1 MLCGRIDGVTE
12 FEYPVELAA
21 GESRTVSV
29 SPAEIPGLHLENPRL
44 WWPNGYGDQAMYDL
58 DLRVKCG
65 GAESDVRRVRFGV
78 REFSYELT
86 GRYAPGRRDS
96 FRVSAHERRTRW

>member
-21 GESRTVSV
+21 GESRTVCV

-44 WWPNGYGDQAMYDL
+44 WWPNAVMAVRRCDDL
-58 DLRVKCG
+58 DRG
-65 GAESDVRRVRFGV
+65 
-78 REFSYELT
+78 
-86 GRYAPGRRDS
+86 
-96 FRVSAHERRTRW
+96 